1 MQLIEPHGGALKIA
15 YLPAEQVAEARQ
27 EALRYP
33 SVDLNQRQ
41 LCDVKLLLNG
51 AFSPLEG
58 FLGSATTSRSSPT
71 CALPTARFGRSR

>member
-1 MQLIEPHGGALKIA
+1 MKLIEPHGGTLKIA
-15 YLPAEQVAEARQ
+15 YLPDEQVAQARQ

-58 FLGSATTSRSSPT
+58 FLCQSDYDRVLADMRL
-71 CALPTARFGRSR
+71 A